1 MKTSNMIQFTTEIA
15 FGDLAKSQSEIFHSN
30 PFFIRAVG
38 KES

>member
-1 MKTSNMIQFTTEIA
+1 MRTSYIIFTTEIA

-30 PFFIRAVG
+30 PFFTRAVG